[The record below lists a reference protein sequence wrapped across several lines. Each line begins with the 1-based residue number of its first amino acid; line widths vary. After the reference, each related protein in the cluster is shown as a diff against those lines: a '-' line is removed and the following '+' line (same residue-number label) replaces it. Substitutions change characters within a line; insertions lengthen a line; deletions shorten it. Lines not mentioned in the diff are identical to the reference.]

1 MSPRRSRPLRPRIQS
16 PGPPL
21 SNGLE
26 PLPRRR
32 AQPALRPVAPAPP
45 PASPLLRQLAPARG
59 RPVVVETG
67 DLKAYFEQARL
78 WEQDLLLQAHRSKRL
93 AWTVAAFS
101 SALSIASVGAVAA
114 MAPLKTVEP
123 FVIRVD
129 NATGI
134 VDVVSALRDGPT
146 AYGEA
151 VTRYFL
157 AKYVRARE
165 AYSRS
170 EAEANFKTVS
180 LLSDGSEQT
189 RFAAF
194 YRGPTPETPKVAY
207 ARPGL
212 AEVRIKTISLLG
224 PNLASVR
231 FLRETRKG
239 DETRTSH
246 WIATLTFEVRPDA
259 KVSTSDRLV
268 NPIGFLVSRYHA
280 DPEVVP

>member
-1 MSPRRSRPLRPRIQS
+1 
-16 PGPPL
+16 
-21 SNGLE
+21 
-26 PLPRRR
+26 
-32 AQPALRPVAPAPP
+32 
-45 PASPLLRQLAPARG
+45 
-59 RPVVVETG
+59 
-67 DLKAYFEQARL
+67 
-78 WEQDLLLQAHRSKRL
+78 
-93 AWTVAAFS
+93 
-101 SALSIASVGAVAA
+101 VGAIAA
-114 MAPLKTVEP
+114 IAPLKTVEP

-129 NATGI
+129 SATGI
-134 VDVVSALRDGPT
+134 VDVVSALRDSPT

-165 AYSRS
+165 AYSRP

-189 RFAAF
+189 RFAAL
-194 YRGPTPETPKVAY
+194 YRGSNPESPQVAY
-207 ARPGL
+207 GRTGV

>member
-1 MSPRRSRPLRPRIQS
+1 M
-16 PGPPL
+16 
-21 SNGLE
+21 
-26 PLPRRR
+26 
-32 AQPALRPVAPAPP
+32 
-45 PASPLLRQLAPARG
+45 
-59 RPVVVETG
+59 VETG
-67 DLKAYFEQARL
+67 DLKAYFERARL
-78 WEQDLLLQAHRSKRL
+78 WEQDLLVQAHRSKRL
-93 AWTVAAFS
+93 AWTVAAVA
-101 SALSIASVGAVAA
+101 SALSIVSVGAVTA

-165 AYSRS
+165 GYARS

-180 LLSDGSEQT
+180 LLSGGPEQN

-194 YRGPTPETPKVAY
+194 YRGSNPDSPQVAY
-207 ARPGL
+207 GRSGI

-231 FLRETRKG
+231 FLRESRKG

-268 NPIGFLVSRYHA
+268 NPIGFLVSEYRA

>member
-1 MSPRRSRPLRPRIQS
+1 
-16 PGPPL
+16 
-21 SNGLE
+21 
-26 PLPRRR
+26 
-32 AQPALRPVAPAPP
+32 
-45 PASPLLRQLAPARG
+45 
-59 RPVVVETG
+59 VVETG
-67 DLKAYFEQARL
+67 DLKAYFERARL

-93 AWTVAAFS
+93 AWTVAAVS
-101 SALSIASVGAVAA
+101 SALSIVSVGAVAA

-165 AYSRS
+165 GYSRS

-180 LLSDGSEQT
+180 LLSDGPEQN
-189 RFAAF
+189 RFAAY
-194 YRGPTPETPKVAY
+194 YRGSNPESPQVAY
-207 ARPGL
+207 GRTGV

-239 DETRTSH
+239 DETRASH

-268 NPIGFLVSRYHA
+268 NPIGFLVSEYRA

>member
-1 MSPRRSRPLRPRIQS
+1 M
-16 PGPPL
+16 
-21 SNGLE
+21 
-26 PLPRRR
+26 
-32 AQPALRPVAPAPP
+32 
-45 PASPLLRQLAPARG
+45 
-59 RPVVVETG
+59 VEMG
-67 DLKAYFEQARL
+67 DLKAYFERARS
-78 WEQDLLLQAHRSKRL
+78 WEQDLLLKAHRSRRL
-93 AWTVAAFS
+93 AWTVAGVSA
-101 SALSIASVGAVAA
+101 ALSIASVGAIAA

-129 NATGI
+129 SATGI
-134 VDVVSALRDGPT
+134 VDVVSALRDSPT

-165 AYSRS
+165 AYSRP

-189 RFAAF
+189 RFAAL
-194 YRGPTPETPKVAY
+194 YRGSNPESPQVAY
-207 ARPGL
+207 GRTGV